1 MFLVFT
7 AILLINLDVKSVLRQ
22 AAVNDTQ
29 IAGNRKIT
37 STVTGEFTEFIE
49 DKQEDFYF
57 SCNEKTH

>member
-37 STVTGEFTEFIE
+37 STVTGEFTVI
-49 DKQEDFYF
+49 
-57 SCNEKTH
+57 HRG